1 MNSSNSIL
9 LRKALDFLKQK
20 KAGKKT
26 IKDFTRFLAEYEDLR
41 KSFHLTFPE
50 TPDKIGEWKQRT
62 KS

>member
-50 TPDKIGEWKQRT
+50 TPDKIGE
-62 KS
+62 